1 MDLPSSPIRRLASL
15 ATEAEMRGIHVQHLN
30 IGQPDLAAP
39 PEVEDMLR
47 SAPEI
52 RLAYAPSRGLPATLD
67 AWISYYRRYGIEVET
82 GDLLVTAGASEA
94 LSLAFLTTC
103 DPGDDVLVPEP
114 FYAPYK
120 GVAAISGVRLVAVPL
135 DSDYSP
141 PAVDAF
147 RDRITIR
154 TRAILLCSPNNPTG
168 TVYTRDDLF
177 AIGDFAREHSLF
189 LLSDETYREIVFD
202 GPPATSALA
211 LPGLEEHVVVIDS
224 LSKRFNM
231 CGARVGSF
239 VSRNQRV
246 MHAALELA
254 ELRLAVP
261 AIEQHAASAA
271 LTAAPGY
278 LTNLVDTYRSRVE
291 TVVHGLTSIPGV
303 DVQRPD
309 GAFYV
314 VPTLPVDDAE
324 RFAAWLL
331 SDFAL
336 DGETVMVTPMSDFY
350 GGAGLGK
357 REVRLACIVN
367 EVELSHAVDILRA
380 SLERYPGR
388 DA

>member
-1 MDLPSSPIRRLASL
+1 MELPSSPIRRLAAL
-15 ATEAEMRGIHVQHLN
+15 ATAAEERGIHVHHLN
-30 IGQPDLAAP
+30 IGQPDLPPP
-39 PEVEDMLR
+39 PEVAETLH
-47 SAPEI
+47 SAASV
-52 RLAYAPSRGLPATLD
+52 RLAYAPSRGLTGTLA
-67 AWISYYRRYGIEVET
+67 AWIAYYRRYGIELEIE
-82 GDLLVTAGASEA
+82 DLLVTAGASEA

-114 FYAPYK
+114 YYAPYK
-120 GVAAISGVRLVAVPL
+120 GVAAIYGVRLVAVPL
-135 DSDYSP
+135 GPGYAP
-141 PAVDAF
+141 PSVDTF
-147 RDRITIR
+147 RQHLTER

-168 TVYTRDDLF
+168 TVYRRDDLL
-177 AIGDFAREHSLF
+177 AIAGLARERGLF

-211 LPGLEEHVVVIDS
+211 LPGFEEHVVVIDS

-246 MHAALELA
+246 MRTALELA

-271 LTAAPGY
+271 LTADPRY
-278 LTNLVDTYRSRVE
+278 LADLVNTYRSRVE
-291 TVVHGLTSIPGV
+291 TVVIALSDIPGV
-303 DVQRPD
+303 DVRRPD

-350 GGAGLGK
+350 GSDGLGT

-367 EVELSHAVDILRA
+367 EAELARAIAVLQA
-380 SLERYPGR
+380 GLERYPGR
-388 DA
+388 DS

>member
-15 ATEAEMRGIHVQHLN
+15 ATAARECGIRVHHLN
-30 IGQPDLAAP
+30 IGQPDLPPP
-39 PEVEDMLR
+39 PEVEETLR

-52 RLAYAPSRGLPATLD
+52 RLAYAPSRGLPGTLD
-67 AWISYYRRYGIEVET
+67 AWMSYYRRYGIEVET

-94 LSLAFLTTC
+94 LSLGFLTTC
-103 DPGDDVLVPEP
+103 DAGDDVLVPEP

-120 GVAAISGVRLVAVPL
+120 GVAAIYGVRLVPVPL
-135 DSDYSP
+135 GPGYLP

-147 RDRITIR
+147 RQRMTDR

-168 TVYTRDDLF
+168 TVYTRDDLL
-177 AIGDFAREHSLF
+177 AIGGFARERGLF
-189 LLSDETYREIVFD
+189 LLSDETYRELVFD
-202 GPPATSALA
+202 GLPATSALA

-239 VSRNQRV
+239 VSRNRRL
-246 MHAALELA
+246 MSTALELA

-278 LTNLVDTYRSRVE
+278 LTELVDTYRSRVE
-291 TVVHGLTSIPGV
+291 TVVNSLSRIPGV
-303 DVQRPD
+303 DVQRPN

-314 VPTLPVDDAE
+314 VPTLPVDAAE

-331 SDFAL
+331 SDFVL

-350 GGAGLGK
+350 GSAGLGN

-367 EVELSHAVDILRA
+367 DAELARAIDILRA
-380 SLERYPGR
+380 GLERYPAR
-388 DA
+388 DT

>member
-15 ATEAEMRGIHVQHLN
+15 ATAARECGIRVHHLN
-30 IGQPDLAAP
+30 IGQPDLPPP
-39 PEVEDMLR
+39 PEVEETLR

-52 RLAYAPSRGLPATLD
+52 RLAYAPSRGLPGTLD
-67 AWISYYRRYGIEVET
+67 AWMSYYRRYGIEVET

-94 LSLAFLTTC
+94 LSLGFLTTC
-103 DPGDDVLVPEP
+103 DAGDDVLVPEP

-120 GVAAISGVRLVAVPL
+120 GVAAIYGVRLVPVPL
-135 DSDYSP
+135 GPGYLP

-147 RDRITIR
+147 RQRMTDR

-168 TVYTRDDLF
+168 TVYTRDDLL
-177 AIGDFAREHSLF
+177 AIGGFARERGLF
-189 LLSDETYREIVFD
+189 LLSDETYRELVFD
-202 GPPATSALA
+202 GLPATSALA

-239 VSRNQRV
+239 VSRNRRV
-246 MHAALELA
+246 MSTALELA

-278 LTNLVDTYRSRVE
+278 LTELVDTYRSRVE
-291 TVVHGLTSIPGV
+291 TVVNSLSRIPGV
-303 DVQRPD
+303 DVQRPN

-314 VPTLPVDDAE
+314 VPTLPVDAAE

-331 SDFAL
+331 SDFVL

-350 GGAGLGK
+350 GSAGLGN

-367 EVELSHAVDILRA
+367 DAELARAIDILRA
-380 SLERYPGR
+380 GLERYPAR
-388 DA
+388 DT

>member
-15 ATEAEMRGIHVQHLN
+15 ATAARERGIHVHHLN
-30 IGQPDLAAP
+30 IGQPDLPPP
-39 PEVEDMLR
+39 PEVEETLR

-52 RLAYAPSRGLPATLD
+52 RLAYAPSRGLPGTLD
-67 AWISYYRRYGIEVET
+67 AWMSYYRRYGIEVET

-94 LSLAFLTTC
+94 LSLGFLTTC
-103 DPGDDVLVPEP
+103 DAGDDVLVPEP

-120 GVAAISGVRLVAVPL
+120 GVAAIYGVRLVPVPL
-135 DSDYSP
+135 GPGYLP

-147 RDRITIR
+147 RQRMTDR

-168 TVYTRDDLF
+168 TVYTRDDLL
-177 AIGDFAREHSLF
+177 AIGGFARERGLF
-189 LLSDETYREIVFD
+189 LLSDETYRELVFD
-202 GPPATSALA
+202 GLPATSALA

-239 VSRNQRV
+239 VSRNRRV
-246 MHAALELA
+246 MSTALELA

-278 LTNLVDTYRSRVE
+278 LTELVDTYRSRVE
-291 TVVHGLTSIPGV
+291 TVVNSLSRIPGV
-303 DVQRPD
+303 DVQRPN

-314 VPTLPVDDAE
+314 VPTLPVDAAE

-331 SDFAL
+331 SDFVL

-350 GGAGLGK
+350 GSAGLGN

-367 EVELSHAVDILRA
+367 DAELARAIDILRA
-380 SLERYPGR
+380 GLERYPAR
-388 DA
+388 DT

>member
-15 ATEAEMRGIHVQHLN
+15 ATAARERGIHVHHLN
-30 IGQPDLAAP
+30 IGQPDLPPP
-39 PEVEDMLR
+39 PEVEETLR

-52 RLAYAPSRGLPATLD
+52 RLAYAPSRGLPGTLD
-67 AWISYYRRYGIEVET
+67 AWMSYYRRYGIEVET
-82 GDLLVTAGASEA
+82 GDVLVTAGASEA
-94 LSLAFLTTC
+94 LSLGFLTTC
-103 DPGDDVLVPEP
+103 DAGDDVLVPEP

-120 GVAAISGVRLVAVPL
+120 GVAAIYGVRLVPVPL
-135 DSDYSP
+135 SHSYTP

-147 RDRITIR
+147 RKRMTDR

-168 TVYTRDDLF
+168 TVYTRDDLL
-177 AIGDFAREHSLF
+177 AIGGFARERGLF

-239 VSRNQRV
+239 VSRNRRV
-246 MHAALELA
+246 MSTALELA

-278 LTNLVDTYRSRVE
+278 LTELVDTYRSRVE
-291 TVVHGLTSIPGV
+291 TVVNSLSRIPGV
-303 DVQRPD
+303 DVQRPN

-314 VPTLPVDDAE
+314 VPTLPVDAAE

-331 SDFAL
+331 SDFVL

-350 GGAGLGK
+350 GSAGLGN

-367 EVELSHAVDILRA
+367 DAELARAIDILRA
-380 SLERYPGR
+380 GLERYPAR
-388 DA
+388 DT